1 MTILILGAS
10 GMLGHTLLY
19 ELPLYG
25 FTVYGTVRSTSSLT
39 GRMPPSCLARLI
51 EGVDAYDFSSVQAA
65 ITQVCPTVV
74 INAIGLVRQLPEGR
88 APLPCVEINARLP
101 HLVEVECR
109 RIGAR
114 LIHYSTDCVFNGHKG
129 SPYTEDDPPSAVDVY
144 GLSKFLGEV
153 QAPPALTLR
162 TSIIGLELRNKCSL
176 VEWFLAQ
183 GGPVK
188 GYTQALYSGL
198 TTVEQ
203 ARVLAEY
210 VLPNAGL
217 HGLFHLASAPIS
229 KYELLKIVAKYFN
242 KSVVITPDSGVAED
256 KSLNAARFTH
266 VTGYTAPAWD
276 TLIRRMH
283 ESAVRYQ
290 RDCNAT

>member
-19 ELPLYG
+19 EFVQRGLE
-25 FTVYGTVRSTSSLT
+25 VRGTVRSKSALD
-39 GRMPPSCLARLI
+39 GIMPSFCLERLI
-51 EGVDAYDFSSVQAA
+51 EGVDAYNFSSIQAA
-65 ITQVCPTVV
+65 FAQTRPDVV

-88 APLPCVEINARLP
+88 IPLPCIEINARLP
-101 HLVEVECR
+101 QLLAVECA

-114 LIHYSTDCVFNGHKG
+114 FIHYSTDCVFSGHKG
-129 SPYTEDDPPSAVDVY
+129 SPYTEDDPPSAEDVY

-153 QAPPALTLR
+153 HAPALTLR

-183 GGPVK
+183 EEPVK

-198 TTVEQ
+198 TAVEQ

-210 VLPNAGL
+210 VLPNPAL
-217 HGLFHLASAPIS
+217 HGLFHLASTPIS
-229 KYELLKIVAKYFN
+229 KYELLHIVGRYFG
-242 KSVVITPDSGVAED
+242 KSISITPDSSVTEN
-256 KSLNAARFTH
+256 KSLNATHFTRA
-266 VTGYTAPAWD
+266 TGYTAPLWD
-276 TLIRRMH
+276 TLIHRMH
-283 ESAVRYQ
+283 ENAVRYQ
-290 RDCNAT
+290 RDCHAR